1 MESEDKR
8 VSYHALLR
16 KNTIRRLKT
25 VAALEDRYQYDI
37 LEDALKMYFA
47 MKDVKGSNNKKREAK

>member
-8 VSYHALLR
+8 VSYHALLC

-37 LEDALKMYFA
+37 LEDALKMYFT
-47 MKDVKGSNNKKREAK
+47 MKDIKGSNNKKREAK